1 MKIICLAR
9 SLTVGGAERQ
19 IAGLSVM
26 LSEKGHNVEVVT
38 YHPQDFYAAY
48 LDSHNVPH
56 KCILKRSERQLQRDL
71 GTYIRQQS
79 PDIVIAFLAGPC
91 IKACKIHRKWPHFA
105 LVVSERN
112 VNQHFLPH
120 DSYRFHLFRQ
130 ADKVIANSHAQEDF
144 VRRHAPYLGDK
155 LGAIV
160 NFVDTDRFH
169 PEEKRRWGAVK
180 VICTTARVD
189 KRKNLHGYIRAA
201 GILKSRGYG
210 FDIRWYGL
218 VKKDSYYLKCMKL
231 IDTLGLGSCF
241 HILEASSD
249 VERIYAESDIFCLP
263 SFYEGTP
270 NSMCEAISSG
280 LPIACSRVSDNAV
293 YVRSG
298 INGETFDPT
307 CSVQIADALGKL
319 LDLSAGQAAHYGAHS
334 RQTALQLLSKER
346 FINEWTAL
354 AEALT
359 LPSSPLL

>member
-19 IAGLSVM
+19 IAGLAVM
-26 LSEKGHNVEVVT
+26 LSEKGHSVEVVT

-48 LDSHNVPH
+48 LDSHGIPH
-56 KCILKRSERQLQRDL
+56 RCILKRSGRQLQRDL
-71 GTYIRQQS
+71 GSYIKQQK
-79 PDIVIAFLAGPC
+79 PDVVIAFLVGPSL
-91 IKACKIHRKWPHFA
+91 KACKIHREWPHFS

-112 VNQHFLPH
+112 VNRHFLPH
-120 DSYRFHLFRQ
+120 DAYRFHMFRH
-130 ADKVIANSHAQEDF
+130 ADKVIANSHAQEEF
-144 VRRHAPYLGDK
+144 VRRHAPHLGGK

-160 NFVDTDRFH
+160 NFVDTGRFH
-169 PEEKRRWGAVK
+169 PVVKSTGNAVK

-201 GILKSRGYG
+201 GILKSRGYD

-218 VKKDSYYLKCMKL
+218 VKKDAYYGKCIKL
-231 IDTLGLGSCF
+231 IEKLGLGDCF
-241 HILEASSD
+241 HILEASSE
-249 VERIYAESDIFCLP
+249 VERVYAGADIFCLP

-280 LPIACSRVSDNAV
+280 LPIACSRVSDNAL

-298 INGETFDPT
+298 VNGETFDP
-307 CSVQIADALGKL
+307 SSGEEIADALGRL
-319 LDLSAGQAAHYGAHS
+319 LDLSAQQTAQYGERS
-334 RQTALQLLSKER
+334 RQTALQLLGKER

-354 AEALT
+354 VESLSV
-359 LPSSPLL
+359 PSSPLR